1 MRKLPHYGV
10 GIEWAFELE
19 NALLQDLEKFELI
32 ELIPENF
39 FRQGKNFLKRL
50 ADLGT
55 PTIIHGVELSIG
67 SAEPIKKTHF
77 DLMREVADQ
86 VNVVKFTEHLAMT
99 EFGGIEIGQLT
110 PLPFTREAAEIV
122 SEKISQIQQQI
133 SVPFAIENVTNRFQI
148 PNCELSEPEFINLI
162 TKNTGCGLQLDLNN
176 LDTNAYNYHFDAY
189 EWLRALNFDSVAS
202 IHLAGG
208 HFDEEGILLDSH
220 SDPVRDR
227 VWQLYSYVTERV
239 KPSSTII
246 EWTDD
251 TPPLST
257 LLSEVAK
264 AKSILY
270 RPKPEATA
278 EERV

>member
-19 NALLQDLEKFELI
+19 NALLEDLEKFELI

-39 FRQGKNFLKRL
+39 FRQGKRFLKRL

-55 PTIIHGVELSIG
+55 PTIIHGVELSLG
-67 SAEPIKKTHF
+67 SAEPIKAAHF

-86 VNVVKFTEHLAMT
+86 INVVKFTEHLAMT
-99 EFGGIEIGQLT
+99 EFGGVEIGQLT
-110 PLPFTREAAEIV
+110 PLPFTRDAADIV
-122 SEKISQIQQQI
+122 SEKITQIQKQI
-133 SVPFAIENVTNRFQI
+133 SVPFAIENVTNRFLI
-148 PNCELSEPEFINLI
+148 PNCELSEPEFINRI

-176 LDTNAYNYHFDAY
+176 LDTNAYNYKYDAY
-189 EWLRALNFDSVAS
+189 EWLKQIDLDTVAS

-208 HFDEEGILLDSH
+208 HFDEEGTLLDSH

-227 VWQLYSYVTERV
+227 VWLLYSHVTDRV
-239 KPSSTII
+239 LPSSTIV

-257 LLSEVAK
+257 LLSEIAK
-264 AKSILY
+264 ARSLLY
-270 RPKPEATA
+270 RHTTRAAAEART
-278 EERV
+278 